1 MSTAQI
7 SVNSDARK
15 MCPDSNDPLLF
26 KRSRTWWLLLALF
39 LMTEGN
45 GLFTRQDSS
54 YWNLQ
59 GVNQRYESSPV
70 LLFLTVILWTICV
83 MLMAPGLG
91 QIVRLML
98 QQRAVS
104 AFALLA
110 LVSTL
115 WSQEP
120 GLTFRRAGVL
130 SLMFAFAWFFVSSYS
145 FAEQRRLLL
154 ATGVIVGLTSAA
166 MAIFLPQYGIA
177 SGGEWK
183 GVFGQKNRLGL
194 SMFYFFSCLPFCRI
208 PDRRRLLTL
217 ILQGVFPIA
226 LIVLSQS
233 KTSLIMMVVLIIVRI
248 FGPRIA
254 HKRRGQLPFII
265 YVVVVGVPILLFAT
279 FLAKD
284 VILPMLGRDS
294 TLTGRTDHW
303 AMLAPFA
310 LSHLWLGYGYQAFWT
325 GTGDSLTI
333 MKSVGATMDGADSG
347 YIDTMLQFGLVGMAL
362 LLLILLNSMQDF
374 MSLFKKRSVPVIGYW
389 HIGVILATYIGT
401 FTEALFLVPI
411 GITFVFV
418 VAFAGLRSL
427 ATRVA
432 L

>member
-1 MSTAQI
+1 
-7 SVNSDARK
+7 
-15 MCPDSNDPLLF
+15 
-26 KRSRTWWLLLALF
+26 
-39 LMTEGN
+39 
-45 GLFTRQDSS
+45 
-54 YWNLQ
+54 
-59 GVNQRYESSPV
+59 
-70 LLFLTVILWTICV
+70 
-83 MLMAPGLG
+83 
-91 QIVRLML
+91 
-98 QQRAVS
+98 
-104 AFALLA
+104 
-110 LVSTL
+110 
-115 WSQEP
+115 
-120 GLTFRRAGVL
+120 
-130 SLMFAFAWFFVSSYS
+130 
-145 FAEQRRLLL
+145 
-154 ATGVIVGLTSAA
+154 
-166 MAIFLPQYGIA
+166 
-177 SGGEWK
+177 
-183 GVFGQKNRLGL
+183 
-194 SMFYFFSCLPFCRI
+194 
-208 PDRRRLLTL
+208 
-217 ILQGVFPIA
+217 
-226 LIVLSQS
+226 
-233 KTSLIMMVVLIIVRI
+233 MMVVLIIVRI